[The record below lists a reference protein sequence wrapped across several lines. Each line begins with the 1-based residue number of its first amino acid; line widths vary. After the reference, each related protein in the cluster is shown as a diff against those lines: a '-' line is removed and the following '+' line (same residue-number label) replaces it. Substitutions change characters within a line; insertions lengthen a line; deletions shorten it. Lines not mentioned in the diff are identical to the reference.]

1 MRRTAVPL
9 VLLFAALA
17 AQPAASKQRA
27 PLKLT
32 GTATL
37 RAVPLAGCTR
47 ADATGAKVVECE
59 GSGTY
64 RGTPMRGT
72 VKYTWH
78 WHLFHGGD
86 VPQTAH
92 GDEDGRLVL
101 RLGTRGTVT
110 LVTSGAKSGAT
121 STGTW
126 RYVSGTKQFK
136 GRRGAGTYR
145 FSTTSGAAGFS
156 GARVLVTGM
165 LL

>member
-1 MRRTAVPL
+1 MFLALLVAAV
-9 VLLFAALA
+9 VV
-17 AQPAASKQRA
+17 QPAASKQRA
-27 PLKLT
+27 PLKLN

-37 RAVPLAGCTR
+37 RAVPLAGCTL
-47 ADATGAKVVECE
+47 ADAATAKVVECE

-64 RGTPMRGT
+64 RGTPARGT

-110 LVTSGAKSGAT
+110 LKLAGAKSGGT

-126 RYVSGTKQFK
+126 RFVVGTKQFK

-145 FSTTSGAAGFS
+145 FLTTSGAAGFS
-156 GARVLVTGM
+156 GARVVVSGT